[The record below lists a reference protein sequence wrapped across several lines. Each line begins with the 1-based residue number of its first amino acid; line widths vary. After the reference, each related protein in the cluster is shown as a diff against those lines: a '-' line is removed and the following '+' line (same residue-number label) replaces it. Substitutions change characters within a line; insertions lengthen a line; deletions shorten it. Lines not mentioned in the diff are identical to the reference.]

1 MTERE
6 RDGWGGGEGER
17 KMIMISKTANR
28 GQLFPCH
35 VILKEMLFEWSN
47 LDEIFMTKLEILIEN
62 SVESNIVGI
71 YFKFH
76 HNSFLT
82 ATDVFV
88 VKNDEVSIVSIMM
101 NKPNKK
107 GAFWSL

>member
-1 MTERE
+1 MLSEKKCCLK
-6 RDGWGGGEGER
+6 D
-17 KMIMISKTANR
+17 
-28 GQLFPCH
+28 Q
-35 VILKEMLFEWSN
+35 ILMNFFL
-47 LDEIFMTKLEILIEN
+47 TKLEILIEN
-62 SVESNIVGI
+62 PVEYNIVGI

>member
-1 MTERE
+1 ML
-6 RDGWGGGEGER
+6 
-17 KMIMISKTANR
+17 MSKNCHDYT
-28 GQLFPCH
+28 CH

-88 VKNDEVSIVSIMM
+88 VKDEVSIVSIMM

-107 GAFWSL
+107 GTFSSL